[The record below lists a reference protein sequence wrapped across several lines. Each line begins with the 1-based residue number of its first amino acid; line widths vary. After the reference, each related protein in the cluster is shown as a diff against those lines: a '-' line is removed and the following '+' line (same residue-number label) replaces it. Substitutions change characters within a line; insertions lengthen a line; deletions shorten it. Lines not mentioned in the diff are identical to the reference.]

1 MILFLFLLF
10 SLPSHSLRATRFIA
24 GQHKRASTQG
34 IPARHT
40 AQRIQVLRCAGLMAR
55 ICAGKALHAPLV
67 VNHSGIH
74 KATGFACT
82 FRSKAFKMLR
92 ITVHVA
98 CVRKP
103 SRALPVRT
111 CKRPRRRRSRCAS
124 SKADRCKQS
133 QNQSRFPVLHRW
145 PPSEIQL
152 FLLQMPVI
160 ENCAETPSPA
170 FVFTIP
176 RVSACVNFR
185 FYMIR
190 LFTLS

>member
-34 IPARHT
+34 VPARHA
-40 AQRIQVLRCAGLMAR
+40 AQRIQVLRCAGHITR
-55 ICAGKALHAPLV
+55 VHAGKVVHSPLV
-67 VNHSGIH
+67 INHSGFHI
-74 KATGFACT
+74 AAGFTCVL
-82 FRSKAFKMLR
+82 RSEALKMLR
-92 ITVHVA
+92 SIAHMV

-111 CKRPRRRRSRCAS
+111 CKRPRRRRSRCARN
-124 SKADRCKQS
+124 KADRCKQS